1 LTEDDVLAIEKAY
14 VAAVGAQVARS
25 SDERGLG
32 PALAAA
38 GAVASHHLAIGA
50 PRSFAIVGAGPGARE
65 ALAAHRTWFQ
75 PRDLRCT
82 EAALGLRVVPLAEA
96 LAADIVCICEP
107 LALAARDLRRGTHV
121 NALADVTLD
130 DDLRRIATITDEPRG
145 LPALAAG
152 LVDGRKL
159 DEITIFIAG
168 AASIAH
174 AAWHARCNQKT

>member
-1 LTEDDVLAIEKAY
+1 MTEGDVLAIEQAY
-14 VAAVGAQVARS
+14 VAAARVQVHGAP
-25 SDERGLG
+25 DERGLG

-38 GAVASHHLAIGA
+38 GAVASRYLAVGT
-50 PRSFAIVGAGPGARE
+50 PRSFAIVGTGPGAHE
-65 ALAAHRTWFQ
+65 SLAAHRTWFQ

-82 EAALGLRVVPLAEA
+82 QAALGLRVVPLAEA
-96 LAADIVCICEP
+96 LAADIVCLCEP
-107 LALAARDLRRGTHV
+107 LALTARDLRRGTHL

-130 DDLRRIATITDEPRG
+130 DDLRRIATITDESRG

-152 LVDGRKL
+152 LVDGRQL

-174 AAWHARCNQKT
+174 AAWHARCKS